1 MTKPGGYFYS
11 TQISLGK
18 PKVGGTASSSSSFPS
33 GFPDSLTDYCGT
45 YELAFNK
52 SLATGQFTVNILDS
66 SSYHRGETVNINA
79 VGYQANQGAT
89 ITVTSGSTV
98 VDTKTAYG
106 DENGAISTIWVA
118 PNDDQIGE
126 LTLKISTTGGTI
138 KSLADQQ
145 TFAIVG
151 YNVKVEVTNLSGK
164 GVSGISVKA
173 TDAQTQTSR
182 SCSR

>member
-1 MTKPGGYFYS
+1 M
-11 TQISLGK
+11 
-18 PKVGGTASSSSSFPS
+18 
-33 GFPDSLTDYCGT
+33 
-45 YELAFNK
+45 
-52 SLATGQFTVNILDS
+52 
-66 SSYHRGETVNINA
+66 NINA

-145 TFAIVG
+145 TFTIVG

-173 TDAQTQTSR
+173 TDSQTQTSQAAVADPSGFAAFKMDR
-182 SCSR
+182 GDYDLSAYLDEVVVGSINIAVTGDGTFTLQCQLTDMKITVIAFDGTPMPFVDLSIKYQ